1 MHKSNTSGWGIAKS
15 KNQLL
20 KGMLAMGCWVSMSVA
35 SVQAA
40 VLENIQFSG
49 LPGNKVQLELSLDSA
64 PEQLKSFSTDNP
76 ARIAIDLLGVSNG
89 AGKTTIPINIGK
101 AVSVRALEAGGRT
114 RVVLNLNDAAPYATK
129 VVGNSVFV
137 TLGNVTSAPII
148 NGPTSTT
155 AQSAEKT
162 VSGIDFRR
170 GEEGEGRVLV
180 SLTNTSSVVDVKQEG
195 DKVIV
200 DIHDTGLP
208 QELANRLDVLDFA
221 TPVKAIDVMPA
232 GADTRLSISAVGQYE
247 FLSYQ
252 MDELL
257 TIEFKP
263 LTKQEQEELAAEKF
277 PYTGEKLSLNFQ
289 SIEVRSVLQLL
300 ADFTDMN
307 LVASDSV
314 GGSVTLRLNNV
325 PWDQALD
332 IILKSKG
339 LAKRITGNVMM
350 VGPQA
355 EVAAQEKLE
364 LEAKKQVVELSPLI
378 TEFFEV
384 SYAKASDL
392 VSILKSTGGR
402 GTNNSDTKL
411 ISNRGGVSVDKRTNT
426 LLVQETA
433 EKLVEIRRIIER
445 LDRPVRQVMIE
456 SRIVIANDDFTR
468 DLGVRFGLSGIDQS
482 NDSISVAAG
491 ALGNGVE
498 VAGGNIFDVNGS
510 EGLLVDLPAAS
521 PAGAIQFVVG
531 KIGSSLLQLELSALQ
546 TEAKGELISS
556 PRVITSDQIEAE
568 ISQGVEIP
576 FQEASSSGATS
587 TSFEEAEL
595 KLSVTPR
602 ITPDDRINLELNIT
616 KDSPDFSNVQ
626 PGGVPINTQEVD
638 TTVLVNNGDT
648 VVLGGIYERSKDH
661 SVRKVPFFGD
671 LPAVGVLFK
680 KDFKQDNNREL
691 LFFITPKI
699 LKDNLIL
706 NEVGLYSISRPEEAQ
721 LITNFIIHVIDSCG
735 LGESKN

>member
-1 MHKSNTSGWGIAKS
+1 MHKSNTSGWGIAKN

-20 KGMLAMGCWVSMSVA
+20 KGMLAMACWFSMSA
-35 SVQAA
+35 ISVQAA

-64 PEQLKSFSTDNP
+64 PGQLKSFSTDNP
-76 ARIAIDLLGVSNG
+76 ARIAIDLLGVTNG

-114 RVVLNLNDAAPYATK
+114 RVVLNLSDAAPYATK
-129 VVGNSVFV
+129 VEGKSVFV
-137 TLGNVTSAPII
+137 TLGNVTGVPITSGPSAVPL
-148 NGPTSTT
+148 NNK
-155 AQSAEKT
+155 EKA

-180 SLTNTSSVVDVKQEG
+180 SLTDTSSVVDVKQEG

-221 TPVKAIDVMPA
+221 TPVKTINVMPV
-232 GADTRLSISAVGQYE
+232 GGDTRLSISAIGQYE

-339 LAKRITGNVMM
+339 LAKRINGNVMM

-364 LEAKKQVVELSPLI
+364 LEAKKQVVELSPLL
-378 TEFFEV
+378 TEFFEI
-384 SYAKASDL
+384 SYAKATDL
-392 VSILKSTGGR
+392 VSILKSTGGNDA
-402 GTNNSDTKL
+402 NNSDSKL
-411 ISNRGGVSVDKRTNT
+411 ISNRGGVSVDQRTNT

-491 ALGNGVE
+491 SLENGVD
-498 VAGGNIFDVNGS
+498 VAGGNIFDVGGS

-521 PAGAIQFVVG
+521 PAGAIQFIVG

-546 TEAKGELISS
+546 TEAKGEVISS

-595 KLSVTPR
+595 SLTVTPR

-699 LKDNLIL
+699 LKDNLVV
-706 NEVGLYSISRPEEAQ
+706 N
-721 LITNFIIHVIDSCG
+721 
-735 LGESKN
+735 

>member
-1 MHKSNTSGWGIAKS
+1 MKHVNKGKFMHTSKTSGWGLS
-15 KNQLL
+15 KQQKKQFW
-20 KGMLAMGCWVSMSVA
+20 KGLMALTCWISMSA
-35 SVQAA
+35 LPVQAA
-40 VLENIQFSG
+40 VLESIQFSG
-49 LPGNKVQLELSLDSA
+49 LPGNKVQIELALDSV
-64 PEQLKSFSTDNP
+64 PGELKSFSTDNP

-89 AGKTTIPINIGK
+89 SGKTTIPINIGK
-101 AVSVRALEAGGRT
+101 AVSIRALEAGGRT
-114 RVVLNLNDAAPYATK
+114 RVVLNLNDAAPYATR
-129 VVGNSVFV
+129 VEGNSVFL
-137 TLGNVTSAPII
+137 TLGNVTGSSAA
-148 NGPTSTT
+148 NASRVTT
-155 AQSAEKT
+155 ATTASEKA

-180 SLTNTSSVVDVKQEG
+180 SLTNTSSVVDVRQEG
-195 DKVIV
+195 NKVIV
-200 DIHDTGLP
+200 DIKDTTLP
-208 QELANRLDVLDFA
+208 AELANRLDVLDFA
-221 TPVKAIDVMPA
+221 TPVKTIDVMPS
-232 GADTRLSISAVGQYE
+232 GANTRLSIAAIGAYE

-263 LTKQEQEELAAEKF
+263 LTKQEQEDLAGDKF

-339 LAKRITGNVMM
+339 LAKRVTGNVMM

-364 LEAKKQVVELSPLI
+364 LEAKKQVVDLSPLL

-384 SYAKASDL
+384 SYAKAEDL
-392 VSILKSTGGR
+392 VTILKSTGSGNR
-402 GTNNSDTKL
+402 SGTGGTQGARL

-468 DLGVRFGLSGIDQS
+468 DLGVRFGLSGITGGGVAIG
-482 NDSISVAAG
+482 DSTTVVGG
-491 ALGNGVE
+491 ALGNGITVG
-498 VAGGNIFDVNGS
+498 AGNIFDVGGS
-510 EGLLVDLPAAS
+510 EGLLVDLPAAN
-521 PAGAIQFVVG
+521 PAGAIQFIVG

-546 TEAKGELISS
+546 TEAKGEVISS
-556 PRVITSDQIEAE
+556 PRVITSDQIEAT

-595 KLSVTPR
+595 NLTVTPR
-602 ITPDDRINLELNIT
+602 ITPDDRINLELSIT

-626 PGGVPINTQEVD
+626 PGGVPINTQEVQ

-648 VVLGGIYERSKDH
+648 VIGWYLRALKRS
-661 SVRKVPFFGD
+661 
-671 LPAVGVLFK
+671 
-680 KDFKQDNNREL
+680 
-691 LFFITPKI
+691 
-699 LKDNLIL
+699 
-706 NEVGLYSISRPEEAQ
+706 
-721 LITNFIIHVIDSCG
+721 
-735 LGESKN
+735 

>member
-1 MHKSNTSGWGIAKS
+1 MA
-15 KNQLL
+15 
-20 KGMLAMGCWVSMSVA
+20 CWTSMSMM

-40 VLENIQFSG
+40 VLKDIQFSG

-64 PEQLKSFSTDNP
+64 PDQLKSFSTDNP

-89 AGKTTIPINIGK
+89 VGKATIPINIGK
-101 AVSVRALEAGGRT
+101 AISVRALEAGGRT

-129 VVGNSVFV
+129 VEGKSIFI
-137 TLGNVTSAPII
+137 TLGNVTSAPVISS
-148 NGPTSTT
+148 P
-155 AQSAEKT
+155 SATIAPVKAT
-162 VSGIDFRR
+162 DKLVSAVDFRR

-195 DKVIV
+195 GKVIV
-200 DIHDTGLP
+200 DIKDTTLP
-208 QELANRLDVLDFA
+208 PELANRLDVLDFA
-221 TPVKAIDVMPA
+221 TPVKTIDVMRS
-232 GADTRLSISAVGQYE
+232 GRDTKLSIAAIGHYE

-252 MDELL
+252 MNELL

-263 LTKQEQEELAAEKF
+263 LTKQEQEELAADKF

-339 LAKRITGNVMM
+339 LAKRVKGNVMM

-364 LEAKKQVVELSPLI
+364 LEAKKQVVELSPLL
-378 TEFFEV
+378 TEFFEI

-392 VSILKSTGGR
+392 VTILKSTGGSGDR
-402 GTNNSDTKL
+402 NSNTKL
-411 ISNRGGVSVDKRTNT
+411 ISSRGGVSVDQRTNT
-426 LLVQETA
+426 LLVQETTD
-433 EKLVEIRRIIER
+433 KLVEIRRIIER

-468 DLGVRFGLSGIDQS
+468 DLGVRFGLSGVDQS
-482 NDSISVAAG
+482 NDSIAIAAG

-546 TEAKGELISS
+546 TEAKGEVISS

-671 LPAVGVLFK
+671 LPGVGVLFK

-699 LKDNLIL
+699 LKDNLAV
-706 NEVGLYSISRPEEAQ
+706 N
-721 LITNFIIHVIDSCG
+721 
-735 LGESKN
+735 

>member
-1 MHKSNTSGWGIAKS
+1 MRHVNKGKFMHKSNTSGWGIAKS

-64 PEQLKSFSTDNP
+64 HDQLKSFSTDNP

-155 AQSAEKT
+155 AQSAEKA

-364 LEAKKQVVELSPLI
+364 LEAKKQVVELSPLL
-378 TEFFEV
+378 TEFFEI

-411 ISNRGGVSVDKRTNT
+411 ISNRGGVSVDQRTNT

-498 VAGGNIFDVNGS
+498 VAGGNIFDVDGS

-546 TEAKGELISS
+546 TEAKGEVISS

-595 KLSVTPR
+595 SLTVTPR

-699 LKDNLIL
+699 LKDNLIV
-706 NEVGLYSISRPEEAQ
+706 N
-721 LITNFIIHVIDSCG
+721 
-735 LGESKN
+735 

>member
-1 MHKSNTSGWGIAKS
+1 MKHVNKGKVMHKSNASGWGIAKQ
-15 KNQLL
+15 KARLI
-20 KGMLAMGCWVSMSVA
+20 KGIFAMACWTSMSMM

-40 VLENIQFSG
+40 VLKDIQFSG

-64 PEQLKSFSTDNP
+64 PDQLKSFSTDNP

-89 AGKTTIPINIGK
+89 VGKATIPINIGK
-101 AVSVRALEAGGRT
+101 AISVRALEAGGRT

-129 VVGNSVFV
+129 VEGKSIFI
-137 TLGNVTSAPII
+137 TLGNVTSAPVISS
-148 NGPTSTT
+148 P
-155 AQSAEKT
+155 SATIAPVKAT
-162 VSGIDFRR
+162 DKLVSAVDFRR

-195 DKVIV
+195 GKVIV
-200 DIHDTGLP
+200 DIKDTTLP
-208 QELANRLDVLDFA
+208 PELANRLDVLDFA
-221 TPVKAIDVMPA
+221 TPVKTIDVMRS
-232 GADTRLSISAVGQYE
+232 GRDTKLSIAAIGHYE

-252 MDELL
+252 MNELL

-263 LTKQEQEELAAEKF
+263 LTKQEQEELAADKF

-339 LAKRITGNVMM
+339 LAKRVKGNVMM

-364 LEAKKQVVELSPLI
+364 LEAKKQVVELSPLL
-378 TEFFEV
+378 TEFFEI

-392 VSILKSTGGR
+392 VTILKSTGGS
-402 GTNNSDTKL
+402 GDSNSNTKL
-411 ISNRGGVSVDKRTNT
+411 ISSRGGVSVDQRTNT
-426 LLVQETA
+426 LLVQETTD
-433 EKLVEIRRIIER
+433 KLVEIRRIIER

-468 DLGVRFGLSGIDQS
+468 DLGVRFGLSGVDQS
-482 NDSISVAAG
+482 NDSIAIAAG

-546 TEAKGELISS
+546 TEAKGEVISS

-671 LPAVGVLFK
+671 LPGVGVLFK

-699 LKDNLIL
+699 LKDNLAV
-706 NEVGLYSISRPEEAQ
+706 N
-721 LITNFIIHVIDSCG
+721 
-735 LGESKN
+735 

>member
-1 MHKSNTSGWGIAKS
+1 M
-15 KNQLL
+15 
-20 KGMLAMGCWVSMSVA
+20 MSAA
-35 SVQAA
+35 SVNAA
-40 VLENIQFSG
+40 ILKDIQFSG
-49 LPGNKVQLELSLDSA
+49 LPGNKVQIELALDA
-64 PEQLKSFSTDNP
+64 EPKGLKSFSTDNP
-76 ARIAIDLLGVSNG
+76 ARVAIDLEGVSNG
-89 AGKTTIPINIGK
+89 AGKTSIPINIGK
-101 AVSVRALEAGGRT
+101 AISVRALEAGGKT
-114 RVVLNLNDAAPYATK
+114 RVVLSLSDSAPYSTK
-129 VVGNSVFV
+129 VVGNSVFL
-137 TLGNVTSAPII
+137 TLGNVTSTSPIASNAPVSA
-148 NGPTSTT
+148 TS
-155 AQSAEKT
+155 A
-162 VSGIDFRR
+162 SGKAVRGVDFRR
-170 GEEGEGRVLV
+170 GEEGEGRILV
-180 SLTNTSSVVDVKQEG
+180 SLSDASAIVDLREEG
-195 DKVIV
+195 GKVIV
-200 DIHDTGLP
+200 DIKNTRLP
-208 QELANRLDVLDFA
+208 SELANRLDVLDFA
-221 TPVKAIDVMPA
+221 TPVKTIDVMTA
-232 GADTRLSISAVGQYE
+232 GNDARLSITGTGAYE

-263 LTKQEQEELAAEKF
+263 LTKQQQHDLASEKF

-300 ADFTDMN
+300 ADFTNMN

-314 GGSVTLRLNNV
+314 GGNVTLRLNNV

-332 IILKSKG
+332 IILKSNG
-339 LAKRITGNVMM
+339 LTKRIIGNVMM

-364 LEAKKQVVELSPLI
+364 LEAKKQVKELSPLVS
-378 TEFFEV
+378 EFFEV
-384 SYAKASDL
+384 SYAKAADL
-392 VSILKSTGGR
+392 VKILKSTSGSSSND
-402 GTNNSDTKL
+402 TNAKL
-411 ISNRGGVSVDKRTNT
+411 ISDRGGVSVDIRTNT

-482 NDSISVAAG
+482 NDATSFVGGGLPGTVIPSQIIYDAGGAG
-491 ALGNGVE
+491 AE
-498 VAGGNIFDVNGS
+498 S
-510 EGLLVDLPAAS
+510 LLVDLPASS
-521 PAGAIQFVVG
+521 PAGAIQFIVG

-546 TEAKGELISS
+546 TEAKGEVISS

-576 FQEASSSGATS
+576 FQEATSSGASS
-587 TSFEEAEL
+587 TSFQEAEL
-595 KLSVTPR
+595 KLTVTPR

-626 PGGVPINTQEVD
+626 PDGVPINTQEVD

-648 VVLGGIYERSKDH
+648 VILGGIYERTKDH

-671 LPAVGVLFK
+671 LPGVGVLFK
-680 KDFKQDNNREL
+680 RDFKQDNNREL

-699 LKDNLIL
+699 LKDNL
-706 NEVGLYSISRPEEAQ
+706 SI
-721 LITNFIIHVIDSCG
+721 N
-735 LGESKN
+735 

>member
-1 MHKSNTSGWGIAKS
+1 MKRELTMKHVNKEKFMRKFNTSGWGVVKQKAQIV
-15 KNQLL
+15 
-20 KGMLAMGCWVSMSVA
+20 KGMLAMACWASMSAVSA
-35 SVQAA
+35 QAA
-40 VLENIQFSG
+40 TLENIQFSG
-49 LPGNKVQLELSLDSA
+49 LPGNKVQLELKLDSA
-64 PEQLKSFSTDNP
+64 PGELKTFSTDNP
-76 ARIAIDLLGVSNG
+76 ARIAIDLLGVNNE

-114 RVVLNLNDAAPYATK
+114 RVVLSLNDAAPYATK
-129 VVGNSVFV
+129 IEGNSIFV

-148 NGPTSTT
+148 G
-155 AQSAEKT
+155 QSAGVTATAKT
-162 VSGIDFRR
+162 KAVSGVDFRR

-180 SLTNTSSVVDVKQEG
+180 SLTNTSSIVDVKQEG
-195 DKVIV
+195 NRVIV
-200 DIHDTGLP
+200 DIQDTVLP
-208 QELANRLDVLDFA
+208 SELANSLDVLDFA
-221 TPVKAIDVMPA
+221 TPVKTIDVMPS
-232 GADTRLSISAVGQYE
+232 GNNTRLSIAAIGNYE

-257 TIEFKP
+257 TVEFKP
-263 LTKQEQEELAAEKF
+263 LTKQQQEELAADKF

-364 LEAKKQVVELSPLI
+364 LEAKKQVVELSPLL

-392 VSILKSTGGR
+392 VTILKSTGGR
-402 GTNNSDTKL
+402 GSEKNDRL
-411 ISNRGGVSVDKRTNT
+411 ISNRGNVTVDKRTNT
-426 LLVQETA
+426 LLVQETG
-433 EKLVEIRRIIER
+433 EKLGEIRRIIER

-468 DLGVRFGLSGIDQS
+468 DLGVRFGLSGQDTGTNNS
-482 NDSISVAAG
+482 GEVDSVTLAAG

-498 VAGGNIFDVNGS
+498 PSNIFDVGGS

-521 PAGAIQFVVG
+521 PAGAVQFIVG

-546 TEAKGELISS
+546 TEAKGEVISS

-595 KLSVTPR
+595 KLTVTPR

-638 TTVLVNNGDT
+638 TTVLVDNGDT
-648 VVLGGIYERSKDH
+648 VILGGIYERSKDN

-671 LPAVGVLFK
+671 LPGVGVLFK
-680 KDFKQDNNREL
+680 KNFKQDNNREL

-699 LKDNLIL
+699 LKDNLRV
-706 NEVGLYSISRPEEAQ
+706 N
-721 LITNFIIHVIDSCG
+721 
-735 LGESKN
+735 

>member
-1 MHKSNTSGWGIAKS
+1 MRHVNKGKFMHKSNTSGWGIAKS

-20 KGMLAMGCWVSMSVA
+20 KGMLAVGCWVSMSVA

-706 NEVGLYSISRPEEAQ
+706 N
-721 LITNFIIHVIDSCG
+721 
-735 LGESKN
+735 

>member
-1 MHKSNTSGWGIAKS
+1 MKRELIMRHVNKGKFMHKSNTSGWGIAKS

-64 PEQLKSFSTDNP
+64 PDQLKSFSTDNP

-155 AQSAEKT
+155 AQSAEKA

-364 LEAKKQVVELSPLI
+364 LEAKKQVVELSPLL
-378 TEFFEV
+378 TEFFEI

-411 ISNRGGVSVDKRTNT
+411 ISNRGGVSVDQRTNT

-498 VAGGNIFDVNGS
+498 VAGGNIFDVDGS

-546 TEAKGELISS
+546 TEAKGEVISS

-595 KLSVTPR
+595 SLTVTPR

-699 LKDNLIL
+699 LKDNLIV
-706 NEVGLYSISRPEEAQ
+706 N
-721 LITNFIIHVIDSCG
+721 
-735 LGESKN
+735 

>member
-1 MHKSNTSGWGIAKS
+1 MKYVNKEKFMRKLKVSERGVEEQ
-15 KNQLL
+15 KNISLIKGLL
-20 KGMLAMGCWVSMSVA
+20 VLSCWVSMSLSSA
-35 SVQAA
+35 HATA
-40 VLENIQFSG
+40 LKNIQFSG
-49 LPGNKVQLELSLDSA
+49 LPGNKVQVELVLDSA
-64 PEQLKSFSTDNP
+64 PGQLKSFSTDNP
-76 ARIAIDLLGVSNG
+76 ARIAVDLMGVSNE
-89 AGKTTIPINIGK
+89 AGKATIPVDIGK
-101 AVSVRALEAGGRT
+101 AVSIRALEAGGRT
-114 RVVLNLNDAAPYATK
+114 RVVVNLDAATPYSTK
-129 VVGNSVFV
+129 VEGRSVFL
-137 TLGNVTSAPII
+137 TLGQVNGSAKAVTEEFTASAKE
-148 NGPTSTT
+148 
-155 AQSAEKT
+155 SAGKAVT
-162 VSGIDFRR
+162 GVDFRR

-180 SLTNTSSVVDVKQEG
+180 NLSDTSSIVDVKQEG

-200 DIHDTGLP
+200 EIQGASLGKGL
-208 QELANRLDVLDFA
+208 ASRLDVLDFA
-221 TPVKAIDVMPA
+221 TPVKTIDVTPISD
-232 GADTRLSISAVGQYE
+232 GVRLSIIPMGAYE

-252 MDELL
+252 MDKLL
-257 TIEFKP
+257 IVEFKP
-263 LTKQEQEELAAEKF
+263 LTPKQQQELAAEKF

-339 LAKRITGNVMM
+339 LAKRISGNVMM

-364 LEAKKQVVELSPLI
+364 LEAKKQVVELSPLL

-384 SYAKASDL
+384 SYAKAADL
-392 VSILKSTGGR
+392 VTILKSTGGSAGR
-402 GTNNSDTKL
+402 GGSSDRL
-411 ISNRGGVSVDKRTNT
+411 ISRRGNVTVDARTNT

-482 NDSISVAAG
+482 NDALTVVGGGLAGNVIPSQIIFDAQAAG
-491 ALGNGVE
+491 A
-498 VAGGNIFDVNGS
+498 
-510 EGLLVDLPAAS
+510 EGLLVDLPANS

-546 TEAKGELISS
+546 TEAKGEVVSS

-595 KLSVTPR
+595 KLTVTPR

-616 KDSPDFSNVQ
+616 KDSPDFSNIQ
-626 PGGVPINTQEVD
+626 PGGVPINTQEVS

-648 VVLGGIYERSKDH
+648 VILGGIYERSKDH

-671 LPAVGVLFK
+671 LPGVGVLFK
-680 KDFKQDNNREL
+680 KEFKQDNNREL

-699 LKDNLIL
+699 LKDNLSV
-706 NEVGLYSISRPEEAQ
+706 N
-721 LITNFIIHVIDSCG
+721 
-735 LGESKN
+735 

>member
-1 MHKSNTSGWGIAKS
+1 MKRELIMKHVNKGKFMHKSNTSGWGIAKN

-20 KGMLAMGCWVSMSVA
+20 KGMLAMACWFSMSA
-35 SVQAA
+35 ISVQAA

-64 PEQLKSFSTDNP
+64 PGQLKSFSTDNP
-76 ARIAIDLLGVSNG
+76 ARIAIDLLGVTNG

-114 RVVLNLNDAAPYATK
+114 RVVLNLSDAAPYATK
-129 VVGNSVFV
+129 VEGKSVFV
-137 TLGNVTSAPII
+137 TLGNVTGVPITSGPSAVPL
-148 NGPTSTT
+148 NNK
-155 AQSAEKT
+155 EKA

-180 SLTNTSSVVDVKQEG
+180 SLTDTSSVVDVKQEG

-221 TPVKAIDVMPA
+221 TPVKTINVMPV
-232 GADTRLSISAVGQYE
+232 GGDTRLSISAIGQYE

-339 LAKRITGNVMM
+339 LAKRINGNVMM

-364 LEAKKQVVELSPLI
+364 LEAKKQVVELSPLL
-378 TEFFEV
+378 TEFFEI
-384 SYAKASDL
+384 SYAKATDL
-392 VSILKSTGGR
+392 VSILKSTGGNDA
-402 GTNNSDTKL
+402 NNSDSKL
-411 ISNRGGVSVDKRTNT
+411 ISNRGGVSVDQRTNT

-491 ALGNGVE
+491 SLENGVD
-498 VAGGNIFDVNGS
+498 VAGGNIFDVGGS

-521 PAGAIQFVVG
+521 PAGAIQFIVG

-546 TEAKGELISS
+546 TEAKGEVISS

-595 KLSVTPR
+595 SLTVTPR

-699 LKDNLIL
+699 LKDNLVV
-706 NEVGLYSISRPEEAQ
+706 N
-721 LITNFIIHVIDSCG
+721 
-735 LGESKN
+735 

>member
-706 NEVGLYSISRPEEAQ
+706 N
-721 LITNFIIHVIDSCG
+721 
-735 LGESKN
+735 

>member
-1 MHKSNTSGWGIAKS
+1 MRKLKVSERGVEEQ
-15 KNQLL
+15 KNISLIKGLL
-20 KGMLAMGCWVSMSVA
+20 VLSCWVSMSLSSA
-35 SVQAA
+35 HATA
-40 VLENIQFSG
+40 LKNIQFSG
-49 LPGNKVQLELSLDSA
+49 LPGNKVQVELVLDSA

-76 ARIAIDLLGVSNG
+76 ARIAVDLMGVSNE
-89 AGKTTIPINIGK
+89 AGKATIPVDIGK
-101 AVSVRALEAGGRT
+101 AVSIRALEAGGRT
-114 RVVLNLNDAAPYATK
+114 RVVVNLDAATPYSTRIE
-129 VVGNSVFV
+129 GHSVFL
-137 TLGNVTSAPII
+137 TLGLVNASTEAVAERPIVSNKAAVT
-148 NGPTSTT
+148 
-155 AQSAEKT
+155 
-162 VSGIDFRR
+162 GIDFRR

-180 SLTNTSSVVDVKQEG
+180 NLSDPSSIVDVKQEG

-200 DIHDTGLP
+200 DIKGVSLAD
-208 QELANRLDVLDFA
+208 ELGNRLDVLDFA
-221 TPVKAIDVMPA
+221 TPVKTIDVTSISD
-232 GADTRLSISAVGQYE
+232 GVRLSIIPMGAYE

-252 MDELL
+252 ADKLL
-257 TIEFKP
+257 VVEFKP
-263 LTKQEQEELAAEKF
+263 LTPQKQQELASEKF

-300 ADFTDMN
+300 ADFTDRN

-339 LAKRITGNVMM
+339 LAKRISGNVMM

-364 LEAKKQVVELSPLI
+364 LEAKKQVVELSPLL

-384 SYAKASDL
+384 SYAKAADL
-392 VSILKSTGGR
+392 VTILKSTGGSAGR
-402 GTNNSDTKL
+402 GGSSDRL
-411 ISNRGGVSVDKRTNT
+411 ISRRGNVTVDARTNT

-482 NDSISVAAG
+482 NDALTVVGGGLAGNVIPSQIIFDAQAAG
-491 ALGNGVE
+491 A
-498 VAGGNIFDVNGS
+498 
-510 EGLLVDLPAAS
+510 EGLLVDLPANN

-546 TEAKGELISS
+546 TEAKGEVVSS

-595 KLSVTPR
+595 KLTVTPR

-616 KDSPDFSNVQ
+616 KDSPDFSNIQ
-626 PGGVPINTQEVD
+626 PGGVPINTQEVS

-648 VVLGGIYERSKDH
+648 VILGGIYERSKDH

-671 LPAVGVLFK
+671 LPGVGVLFK
-680 KDFKQDNNREL
+680 KEFKQDNNREL

-699 LKDNLIL
+699 LKDNLSV
-706 NEVGLYSISRPEEAQ
+706 N
-721 LITNFIIHVIDSCG
+721 
-735 LGESKN
+735 

>member
-1 MHKSNTSGWGIAKS
+1 MKRELIMRHVNKGKFMHKSNTSGWGIAKS

-64 PEQLKSFSTDNP
+64 PDQLKSFSTDNP

-101 AVSVRALEAGGRT
+101 AVSVRAIEAGGRT

-148 NGPTSTT
+148 NGPTSTA
-155 AQSAEKT
+155 AQSAEKA

-364 LEAKKQVVELSPLI
+364 LEAKKQVVELSPLL
-378 TEFFEV
+378 TEFFEI

-411 ISNRGGVSVDKRTNT
+411 ISNRGGVSVDQRTNT
-426 LLVQETA
+426 LLVQETD

-468 DLGVRFGLSGIDQS
+468 DLGIRFGLSGIDQS

-498 VAGGNIFDVNGS
+498 VTGGHIFDVDGS

-546 TEAKGELISS
+546 TEAKGEVISS

-595 KLSVTPR
+595 SLTVTPR

-648 VVLGGIYERSKDH
+648 VVLGGIFERSKDH

-699 LKDNLIL
+699 LKDNLIV
-706 NEVGLYSISRPEEAQ
+706 N
-721 LITNFIIHVIDSCG
+721 
-735 LGESKN
+735 

>member
-1 MHKSNTSGWGIAKS
+1 MHTLKTSGWAGLSTRYKAT
-15 KNQLL
+15 LL
-20 KGMLAMGCWVSMSVA
+20 QGMVVLACWAMMSFT
-35 SVQAA
+35 SVYAA
-40 VLENIQFSG
+40 TLKDIQFSG
-49 LPGNKVQLELSLDSA
+49 LPGNKVQIELALDAA
-64 PEQLKSFSTDNP
+64 PVGLKSFSTDNP
-76 ARIAIDLLGVSNG
+76 ARVAIDLDGVSNG
-89 AGKTTIPINIGK
+89 AGKSSIPINIGK
-101 AVSVRALEAGGRT
+101 AISVRALEAGGKT
-114 RVVLNLNDAAPYATK
+114 RVVLSLSDSAPYSTK
-129 VVGNSVFV
+129 VVGNSVFL
-137 TLGNVTSAPII
+137 TLGNVA
-148 NGPTSTT
+148 N
-155 AQSAEKT
+155 SAEVAAKT
-162 VSGIDFRR
+162 FVSAISANGKAVSGVDFRR
-170 GEEGEGRVLV
+170 GEEGEGRILV
-180 SLTNTSSVVDVKQEG
+180 SLSDASAVVDLREEG
-195 DKVIV
+195 GKVIV
-200 DIHDTGLP
+200 DIKNTRLP
-208 QELANRLDVLDFA
+208 SELANRLDVLDFA
-221 TPVKAIDVMPA
+221 TPVKTIDVMAA
-232 GADTRLSISAVGQYE
+232 GNDTRLAITGIGAYE

-263 LTKQEQEELAAEKF
+263 LTKQQQHDLASEKF

-300 ADFTDMN
+300 ADFTNMN

-314 GGSVTLRLNNV
+314 GGNVTLRLNNV

-332 IILKSKG
+332 IILKSNG
-339 LAKRITGNVMM
+339 LAKRIIGNVMM

-364 LEAKKQVVELSPLI
+364 LEAKKQVKELSPLVS
-378 TEFFEV
+378 EFFEV
-384 SYAKASDL
+384 SYAKAADL
-392 VSILKSTGGR
+392 VKILKSTSGR
-402 GTNNSDTKL
+402 SSNDNNAKL
-411 ISNRGGVSVDKRTNT
+411 ISDRGGVSVDKRTNT

-482 NDSISVAAG
+482 NDSTSFVGGGLPGTVIPSQIIYDAGGAG
-491 ALGNGVE
+491 AE
-498 VAGGNIFDVNGS
+498 S
-510 EGLLVDLPAAS
+510 LLVDLPASS
-521 PAGAIQFVVG
+521 PAGAIQFIVG

-546 TEAKGELISS
+546 TEAKGEVISS

-576 FQEASSSGATS
+576 FQEATSSGASS
-587 TSFEEAEL
+587 TSFQEAEL
-595 KLSVTPR
+595 KLTVTPR

-626 PGGVPINTQEVD
+626 PDGVPINTQEVD

-648 VVLGGIYERSKDH
+648 VILGGIYERTKDH

-671 LPAVGVLFK
+671 LPGVGVLFK
-680 KDFKQDNNREL
+680 RDFKQDNNREL

-699 LKDNLIL
+699 LKDNLSV
-706 NEVGLYSISRPEEAQ
+706 N
-721 LITNFIIHVIDSCG
+721 
-735 LGESKN
+735 

>member
-1 MHKSNTSGWGIAKS
+1 MHKSNASGWGIAKQ
-15 KNQLL
+15 KARLI
-20 KGMLAMGCWVSMSVA
+20 KGIFAMACWTSMSMM

-40 VLENIQFSG
+40 VLKDIQFSG

-64 PEQLKSFSTDNP
+64 PDQLKSFSTDNP

-89 AGKTTIPINIGK
+89 VGKTTIPINIGK
-101 AVSVRALEAGGRT
+101 AISVRALEAGGRT

-129 VVGNSVFV
+129 IEGQSVFI
-137 TLGNVTSAPII
+137 TLGNVTSAPVISS
-148 NGPTSTT
+148 PSATT
-155 AQSAEKT
+155 APAKAADKLVSA
-162 VSGIDFRR
+162 VDFRR

-195 DKVIV
+195 GKVIV
-200 DIHDTGLP
+200 DIKDTSLP
-208 QELANRLDVLDFA
+208 PELANRLDVLDFA
-221 TPVKAIDVMPA
+221 TPVKTIDVMPS
-232 GADTRLSISAVGQYE
+232 GRDTKLSIAAIGHYE

-252 MDELL
+252 MNELL

-263 LTKQEQEELAAEKF
+263 LTKQEQEELAADKF

-339 LAKRITGNVMM
+339 LAKRVKGNVMM

-364 LEAKKQVVELSPLI
+364 LEAKKQVVELSPLL
-378 TEFFEV
+378 TEFFEI

-392 VSILKSTGGR
+392 VTILKSTGGS
-402 GTNNSDTKL
+402 GDSNSNTKL
-411 ISNRGGVSVDKRTNT
+411 ISSRGGVSVDQRTNT
-426 LLVQETA
+426 LLVQETTD
-433 EKLVEIRRIIER
+433 KLVEIRRIIER

-468 DLGVRFGLSGIDQS
+468 DLGVRFGLSGVDQS
-482 NDSISVAAG
+482 NDSIAIAAG

-546 TEAKGELISS
+546 TEAKGEVISS

-671 LPAVGVLFK
+671 LPGVGVLFK

-699 LKDNLIL
+699 LKDNLAV
-706 NEVGLYSISRPEEAQ
+706 N
-721 LITNFIIHVIDSCG
+721 
-735 LGESKN
+735 

>member
-1 MHKSNTSGWGIAKS
+1 MRHVNKGKFMHKSNTSGWGIAKS

-64 PEQLKSFSTDNP
+64 PDQLKSFSTDNP

-155 AQSAEKT
+155 AQSAEKA

-364 LEAKKQVVELSPLI
+364 LEAKKQVVELSPLL
-378 TEFFEV
+378 TEFFEI

-411 ISNRGGVSVDKRTNT
+411 ISNRGGVSVDQRTNT

-498 VAGGNIFDVNGS
+498 VAGGNIFDVDGS

-546 TEAKGELISS
+546 TEAKGEVISS

-595 KLSVTPR
+595 SLTVTPR

-699 LKDNLIL
+699 LKDNLIV
-706 NEVGLYSISRPEEAQ
+706 N
-721 LITNFIIHVIDSCG
+721 
-735 LGESKN
+735 

>member
-1 MHKSNTSGWGIAKS
+1 MKRELIMRHVNKGKFMHKSNTSGWGIAKS

-20 KGMLAMGCWVSMSVA
+20 KGMLAVGCWVSMSVA

-706 NEVGLYSISRPEEAQ
+706 N
-721 LITNFIIHVIDSCG
+721 
-735 LGESKN
+735 

>member
-1 MHKSNTSGWGIAKS
+1 MTVGKAIGYAE
-15 KNQLL
+15 
-20 KGMLAMGCWVSMSVA
+20 VS
-35 SVQAA
+35 
-40 VLENIQFSG
+40 
-49 LPGNKVQLELSLDSA
+49 
-64 PEQLKSFSTDNP
+64 
-76 ARIAIDLLGVSNG
+76 
-89 AGKTTIPINIGK
+89 GK
-101 AVSVRALEAGGRT
+101 AVSIRALEAGGRT
-114 RVVLNLNDAAPYATK
+114 RVVLNLNDAAPYATR
-129 VVGNSVFV
+129 VEGNSVFL
-137 TLGNVTSAPII
+137 TLGNVTGSSAA
-148 NGPTSTT
+148 NASRVTT
-155 AQSAEKT
+155 ATTASEKA

-180 SLTNTSSVVDVKQEG
+180 SLTNTSSVVDVRQEG
-195 DKVIV
+195 NKVIV
-200 DIHDTGLP
+200 DIKDTTLP
-208 QELANRLDVLDFA
+208 AELANRLDVLDFA
-221 TPVKAIDVMPA
+221 TPVKTIDVMPS
-232 GADTRLSISAVGQYE
+232 GANTRLSIAAIGAYE

-263 LTKQEQEELAAEKF
+263 LTKQEQEDLAGDKF

-339 LAKRITGNVMM
+339 LAKRVTGNVMM

-364 LEAKKQVVELSPLI
+364 LEAKKQVVDLSPLL

-384 SYAKASDL
+384 SYAKAEDL
-392 VSILKSTGGR
+392 VTILKSTGSGNR
-402 GTNNSDTKL
+402 SGTGGTQGARL

-468 DLGVRFGLSGIDQS
+468 DLGVRFGLSGITGGGVAIG
-482 NDSISVAAG
+482 DSTTVVGG
-491 ALGNGVE
+491 ALGNGITVG
-498 VAGGNIFDVNGS
+498 AGNIFDVGGS
-510 EGLLVDLPAAS
+510 EGLLVDLPAAN
-521 PAGAIQFVVG
+521 PAGAIQFIVG

-546 TEAKGELISS
+546 TEAKGEVISS
-556 PRVITSDQIEAE
+556 PRVITSDQIEAT

-595 KLSVTPR
+595 NLTVTPR
-602 ITPDDRINLELNIT
+602 ITPDDRINLELSIT

-626 PGGVPINTQEVD
+626 PGGVPINTQEVQ

-648 VVLGGIYERSKDH
+648 VIGWYLRALKRS
-661 SVRKVPFFGD
+661 
-671 LPAVGVLFK
+671 
-680 KDFKQDNNREL
+680 
-691 LFFITPKI
+691 
-699 LKDNLIL
+699 
-706 NEVGLYSISRPEEAQ
+706 
-721 LITNFIIHVIDSCG
+721 
-735 LGESKN
+735 

>member
-1 MHKSNTSGWGIAKS
+1 MKHVNKGKFMRKLNVNGWGVDKQKKVSLAKS
-15 KNQLL
+15 LL
-20 KGMLAMGCWVSMSVA
+20 VVTCWASMSLGTVH
-35 SVQAA
+35 AA
-40 VLENIQFSG
+40 VLKNIQFSG
-49 LPGNKVQLELSLDSA
+49 LPGNKVQVELALDSA
-64 PEQLKSFSTDNP
+64 PGQLKSFSTDNP
-76 ARIAIDLLGVSNG
+76 ARIAIDLMGVSND
-89 AGKTTIPINIGK
+89 AGKATIPIDIGK

-114 RVVLNLNDAAPYATK
+114 RVVVNLNSATPYSTK
-129 VVGNSVFV
+129 VEGNSVFL
-137 TLGNVTSAPII
+137 TLGQVNSLAKSVTQSPVVRSSMETGRAVTS
-148 NGPTSTT
+148 
-155 AQSAEKT
+155 
-162 VSGIDFRR
+162 IDFRR

-180 SLTNTSSVVDVKQEG
+180 NLSSASSVVDVKQQG
-195 DKVIV
+195 DKVLV
-200 DIHDTGLP
+200 DIKGASLAA
-208 QELANRLDVLDFA
+208 ELANRLDVLDFA
-221 TPVKAIDVMPA
+221 TPVKTIDVSST
-232 GADTRLSISAVGQYE
+232 GDGVRLSITPLGVYE

-252 MDELL
+252 MDKLL
-257 TIEFKP
+257 IIEFKP
-263 LTKQEQEELAAEKF
+263 LTQQQQEELAADKF

-364 LEAKKQVVELSPLI
+364 LEAKKQVVELSPLM

-384 SYAKASDL
+384 SYAKAADL
-392 VSILKSTGGR
+392 VTILKSTGGSSGR
-402 GTNNSDTKL
+402 GNSNDRL
-411 ISNRGGVSVDKRTNT
+411 ISRRGNVTVDARTNT

-433 EKLVEIRRIIER
+433 EKLVEIRRIVER

-468 DLGVRFGLSGIDQS
+468 DLGVRFGLTGIDQS
-482 NDSISVAAG
+482 NDALSMVGGGLAGNVIPSQIIFDAQGAG
-491 ALGNGVE
+491 A
-498 VAGGNIFDVNGS
+498 
-510 EGLLVDLPAAS
+510 EGLLVDLPANS

-546 TEAKGELISS
+546 TEAKGEVISS

-595 KLSVTPR
+595 RLTVTPR

-616 KDSPDFSNVQ
+616 KDSPDFSNIQ
-626 PGGVPINTQEVD
+626 PGGVPINTQEVS

-648 VVLGGIYERSKDH
+648 VILGGIYERSKDH

-671 LPAVGVLFK
+671 LPGVGVLFRK
-680 KDFKQDNNREL
+680 EFKQDNNREL

-699 LKDNLIL
+699 LKDNLSV
-706 NEVGLYSISRPEEAQ
+706 N
-721 LITNFIIHVIDSCG
+721 
-735 LGESKN
+735 

>member
-1 MHKSNTSGWGIAKS
+1 MHKLQTDGWCSLKQKGRVVKGIFV
-15 KNQLL
+15 LL
-20 KGMLAMGCWVSMSVA
+20 CWMSA
-35 SVQAA
+35 GLVQAA
-40 VLENIQFSG
+40 ILENIQFSG
-49 LPGNKVQLELSLDSA
+49 LPGNKVQLELKLDSA
-64 PEQLKSFSTDNP
+64 PGELKTFSTDNP
-76 ARIAIDLLGVSNG
+76 SRIVIDLLGVNNG

-114 RVVLNLNDAAPYATK
+114 RVVLSLNDAAPYATK
-129 VVGNSVFV
+129 VEGNSVFV

-148 NGPTSTT
+148 G
-155 AQSAEKT
+155 QSAGITATAKVKA

-180 SLTNTSSVVDVKQEG
+180 SLTDTSSVVDVKQEG
-195 DKVIV
+195 NRVIV
-200 DIHDTGLP
+200 DIQDTALP
-208 QELANRLDVLDFA
+208 SELANSLDVLDFA
-221 TPVKAIDVMPA
+221 TPVKTIDVMPS
-232 GADTRLSISAVGQYE
+232 GSNTRLSITAIGNYE

-263 LTKQEQEELAAEKF
+263 LTKQQQEELVADKF

-339 LAKRITGNVMM
+339 LAKRISGNVMM

-364 LEAKKQVVELSPLI
+364 LEAKRQVVELSQLL

-392 VSILKSTGGR
+392 VTILKSTGGR
-402 GTNNSDTKL
+402 GSDKNDRL
-411 ISNRGGVSVDKRTNT
+411 ISSRGNVTVDQRTNT

-482 NDSISVAAG
+482 NDSISLVGG

-498 VAGGNIFDVNGS
+498 PANIFEVDGS

-521 PAGAIQFVVG
+521 PAGAIQFIVG

-546 TEAKGELISS
+546 TEAKGEVISS

-587 TSFEEAEL
+587 TSFQEAEL

-616 KDSPDFSNVQ
+616 KDSPDFSHIQ
-626 PGGVPINTQEVD
+626 MDGVPINTQEVD
-638 TTVLVNNGDT
+638 TTVLVDNGDT
-648 VVLGGIYERSKDH
+648 IILGGIYERTKDN

-671 LPAVGVLFK
+671 LPGVGVLFK
-680 KDFKQDNNREL
+680 KSFKQDNNREL

-699 LKDNLIL
+699 LKDNLTV
-706 NEVGLYSISRPEEAQ
+706 N
-721 LITNFIIHVIDSCG
+721 
-735 LGESKN
+735 

>member
-1 MHKSNTSGWGIAKS
+1 MKHVNKGKFMHKSNASGWGVAMQKI
-15 KNQLL
+15 QLM
-20 KGMLAMGCWVSMSVA
+20 KGMLAMACWASMSVITA
-35 SVQAA
+35 QAA

-49 LPGNKVQLELSLDSA
+49 LPGNKVQLELTLDSA
-64 PEQLKSFSTDNP
+64 PDQLKSFSTDNP

-89 AGKTTIPINIGK
+89 VGKTTIPINIGK

-129 VVGNSVFV
+129 VEGNSVYV
-137 TLGNVTSAPII
+137 TLGNVTSAPVIG
-148 NGPTSTT
+148 NSGRTTSRST
-155 AQSAEKT
+155 EKA
-162 VSGIDFRR
+162 VRAIDFRR

-200 DIHDTGLP
+200 DIQDTILP
-208 QELANRLDVLDFA
+208 AELANRLDVLDFA
-221 TPVKAIDVMPA
+221 TPVKTIDVMPS
-232 GADTRLSISAVGQYE
+232 GGNTRLSIAAIGNYE

-257 TIEFKP
+257 TVEFKP
-263 LTKQEQEELAAEKF
+263 LTKQQQEELAADKF

-364 LEAKKQVVELSPLI
+364 LEAKKQVVELSPLL

-392 VSILKSTGGR
+392 VTILKATGGR
-402 GTNNSDTKL
+402 SGNNNSNAKL
-411 ISNRGGVSVDKRTNT
+411 ISNRGGVSVDQRTNT

-482 NDSISVAAG
+482 NDSIAVAAG

-498 VAGGNIFDVNGS
+498 VAGGHIFDVNGS

-521 PAGAIQFVVG
+521 PAGAIQFVLG

-546 TEAKGELISS
+546 TEAKGEVISS
-556 PRVITSDQIEAE
+556 PRVITSDQIEAK

-626 PGGVPINTQEVD
+626 PGGVPINTQEVE

-671 LPAVGVLFK
+671 LPGVGVLFK

-699 LKDNLIL
+699 LKDNLTV
-706 NEVGLYSISRPEEAQ
+706 N
-721 LITNFIIHVIDSCG
+721 
-735 LGESKN
+735 

>member
-1 MHKSNTSGWGIAKS
+1 MHKSNASGWGIAKQ
-15 KNQLL
+15 KARLI
-20 KGMLAMGCWVSMSVA
+20 KGIFAMACWTSMSMM

-40 VLENIQFSG
+40 VLKDIQFSG

-64 PEQLKSFSTDNP
+64 PDQLKSFSTDNP

-89 AGKTTIPINIGK
+89 VGKATIPINIGK
-101 AVSVRALEAGGRT
+101 AISVRALEAGGRT

-129 VVGNSVFV
+129 VEGKSIFI
-137 TLGNVTSAPII
+137 TLGNVTSAPVISS
-148 NGPTSTT
+148 P
-155 AQSAEKT
+155 SATIAPAKAT
-162 VSGIDFRR
+162 DKLVSAVDFRR

-195 DKVIV
+195 GKVIV
-200 DIHDTGLP
+200 DIKDTTLP
-208 QELANRLDVLDFA
+208 PELANRLDVLDFA
-221 TPVKAIDVMPA
+221 TPVKTIDVMRS
-232 GADTRLSISAVGQYE
+232 GRDTKLSIAAIGHYE

-252 MDELL
+252 MNELL

-263 LTKQEQEELAAEKF
+263 LTKQEQEELAADKF

-339 LAKRITGNVMM
+339 LAKRVKGNVMM

-364 LEAKKQVVELSPLI
+364 LEAKKQVVELSPLL
-378 TEFFEV
+378 TEFFEI

-392 VSILKSTGGR
+392 VTILKSTGGS
-402 GTNNSDTKL
+402 GDSNSNTKL
-411 ISNRGGVSVDKRTNT
+411 ISSRGGVSVDQRTNT
-426 LLVQETA
+426 LLVQETTD
-433 EKLVEIRRIIER
+433 KLVEIRRIIER

-468 DLGVRFGLSGIDQS
+468 DLGVRFGLSGVDQS
-482 NDSISVAAG
+482 NDSIAIAAG

-546 TEAKGELISS
+546 TEAKGEVISS

-671 LPAVGVLFK
+671 LPGVGVLFK

-699 LKDNLIL
+699 LKDNLAV
-706 NEVGLYSISRPEEAQ
+706 N
-721 LITNFIIHVIDSCG
+721 
-735 LGESKN
+735 

>member
-1 MHKSNTSGWGIAKS
+1 MKHVNKGKFMRKLNVNGWGVDKQKKVSLAKS
-15 KNQLL
+15 LL
-20 KGMLAMGCWVSMSVA
+20 VVTCWASMSLGAVH
-35 SVQAA
+35 AA
-40 VLENIQFSG
+40 VLKNIQFSG
-49 LPGNKVQLELSLDSA
+49 LPGNKVQVELALDSA
-64 PEQLKSFSTDNP
+64 PGQLKSFSTDNP
-76 ARIAIDLLGVSNG
+76 ARIAIDLMGVSND
-89 AGKTTIPINIGK
+89 AGKATIPIDIGK

-114 RVVLNLNDAAPYATK
+114 RVVVNLNSATPYSTK
-129 VVGNSVFV
+129 VEGNSVFL
-137 TLGNVTSAPII
+137 TLGQVNSLAKSVTQSPVVRSSMETGRAVTS
-148 NGPTSTT
+148 
-155 AQSAEKT
+155 
-162 VSGIDFRR
+162 IDFRR

-180 SLTNTSSVVDVKQEG
+180 NLSSASSVVDVKQQG
-195 DKVIV
+195 DKVLV
-200 DIHDTGLP
+200 DIKGASLAA
-208 QELANRLDVLDFA
+208 ELANRLDVLDFA
-221 TPVKAIDVMPA
+221 TPVKTIDVSST
-232 GADTRLSISAVGQYE
+232 GDGVRLSITPLGVYE

-252 MDELL
+252 MDKLL
-257 TIEFKP
+257 IIEFKP
-263 LTKQEQEELAAEKF
+263 LTQQQQEELAADKF

-364 LEAKKQVVELSPLI
+364 LEAKKQVVELSPLM

-384 SYAKASDL
+384 SYAKAADL
-392 VSILKSTGGR
+392 VTILKSTGGSSGR
-402 GTNNSDTKL
+402 GNSNDRL
-411 ISNRGGVSVDKRTNT
+411 ISRRGNVTVDARTNT

-433 EKLVEIRRIIER
+433 EKLVEIRRIVER

-468 DLGVRFGLSGIDQS
+468 DLGVRFGLTGIDQS
-482 NDSISVAAG
+482 NDALSMVGGGLAGNVIPSQIIFDAQGAG
-491 ALGNGVE
+491 A
-498 VAGGNIFDVNGS
+498 
-510 EGLLVDLPAAS
+510 EGLLVDLPANS

-546 TEAKGELISS
+546 TEAKGEVISS

-595 KLSVTPR
+595 RLTVTPR

-616 KDSPDFSNVQ
+616 KDSPDFSNIQ
-626 PGGVPINTQEVD
+626 PGGVPINTQEVS

-648 VVLGGIYERSKDH
+648 VILGGIYERSKDH

-671 LPAVGVLFK
+671 LPGVGVLFRK
-680 KDFKQDNNREL
+680 EFKQDNNREL

-699 LKDNLIL
+699 LKDNLSV
-706 NEVGLYSISRPEEAQ
+706 N
-721 LITNFIIHVIDSCG
+721 
-735 LGESKN
+735 

>member
-1 MHKSNTSGWGIAKS
+1 MRHVNKGKFMHKSNTSGWGIAKS

-706 NEVGLYSISRPEEAQ
+706 N
-721 LITNFIIHVIDSCG
+721 
-735 LGESKN
+735 

>member
-1 MHKSNTSGWGIAKS
+1 MRRLNISELGVVKQKVSLMKG
-15 KNQLL
+15 LL
-20 KGMLAMGCWVSMSVA
+20 IMVCWASMSLA
-35 SVQAA
+35 SVHAA
-40 VLENIQFSG
+40 ILKNIQFSG
-49 LPGNKVQLELSLDSA
+49 LPGNKVQVELVLDSA
-64 PEQLKSFSTDNP
+64 PGQLNSFSTDNP
-76 ARIAIDLLGVSNG
+76 ARIAIDLAGVSNA
-89 AGKTTIPINIGK
+89 AGKKTIPIDIGK
-101 AVSVRALEAGGRT
+101 ALSIRALEAGGRT
-114 RVVLNLNDAAPYATK
+114 RVVVNLNSAVPYSTK
-129 VVGNSVFV
+129 VEGNSIFL
-137 TLGNVTSAPII
+137 TLGQVNQSTKAVKHVPSAINDVASIASEAVT
-148 NGPTSTT
+148 
-155 AQSAEKT
+155 
-162 VSGIDFRR
+162 GIDFRR
-170 GEEGEGRVLV
+170 GVDGEGRLLV
-180 SLTNTSSVVDVKQEG
+180 NLSSASPVVDVKQQG

-200 DIHDTGLP
+200 DIKGASIAA
-208 QELANRLDVLDFA
+208 ELENRLDVLDFA
-221 TPVKAIDVMPA
+221 TPVKTIDVSSTNN
-232 GADTRLSISAVGQYE
+232 GVRLSIVPTGTYE

-252 MDELL
+252 MDKLL
-257 TIEFKP
+257 IVEFKP
-263 LTKQEQEELAAEKF
+263 LTKQQQQELAADKF
-277 PYTGEKLSLNFQ
+277 SYTGEKLSLNFQ

-339 LAKRITGNVMM
+339 LAKRINGNVMM

-355 EVAAQEKLE
+355 EVAGQEKLE
-364 LEAKKQVVELSPLI
+364 LEAKKQVVELSPLM

-384 SYAKASDL
+384 SYAKAADL
-392 VSILKSTGGR
+392 VAILKSTGGSGR
-402 GTNNSDTKL
+402 SSQSSDRL
-411 ISNRGGVSVDKRTNT
+411 ISSRGNVTVDARTNT

-433 EKLVEIRRIIER
+433 EKLVEIRRIVER

-468 DLGVRFGLSGIDQS
+468 DLGVRFGLTGIDQS
-482 NDSISVAAG
+482 NDSLSMIGGGLAG
-491 ALGNGVE
+491 NVIPSQI
-498 VAGGNIFDVNGS
+498 IFDAQGAGS
-510 EGLLVDLPAAS
+510 EGLLVDLPANS

-546 TEAKGELISS
+546 TEAKGEVISS

-595 KLSVTPR
+595 KLTVTPR

-616 KDSPDFSNVQ
+616 KDSPDFSNIQ
-626 PGGVPINTQEVD
+626 PGGVPINTQEVS

-648 VVLGGIYERSKDH
+648 VILGGIYERSKDH

-671 LPAVGVLFK
+671 LPGVGVLFK
-680 KDFKQDNNREL
+680 KEFKQDNNREL

-699 LKDNLIL
+699 LKDNLSV
-706 NEVGLYSISRPEEAQ
+706 N
-721 LITNFIIHVIDSCG
+721 
-735 LGESKN
+735 

>member
-1 MHKSNTSGWGIAKS
+1 MKHVNKRKVMHKSNASGWGIAKQ
-15 KNQLL
+15 KARLI
-20 KGMLAMGCWVSMSVA
+20 KGIFAMACWTSMSMM

-40 VLENIQFSG
+40 VLKDIQFSG

-64 PEQLKSFSTDNP
+64 PDQLKSFSTDNP

-89 AGKTTIPINIGK
+89 VGKTTIPINIGK
-101 AVSVRALEAGGRT
+101 AISVRALEAGGRT

-129 VVGNSVFV
+129 IEGQSVFI
-137 TLGNVTSAPII
+137 TLGNVTSAPVISS
-148 NGPTSTT
+148 PSATT
-155 AQSAEKT
+155 APAKAADKLVSA
-162 VSGIDFRR
+162 VDFRR

-195 DKVIV
+195 GKVIV
-200 DIHDTGLP
+200 DIKDTSLP
-208 QELANRLDVLDFA
+208 PELANRLDVLDFA
-221 TPVKAIDVMPA
+221 TPVKTIDVMPS
-232 GADTRLSISAVGQYE
+232 GRDTKLSIAAIGHYE

-252 MDELL
+252 MNELL

-263 LTKQEQEELAAEKF
+263 LTKQEQEELAADKF

-339 LAKRITGNVMM
+339 LAKRVKGNVMM

-364 LEAKKQVVELSPLI
+364 LEAKKQVVELSPLL
-378 TEFFEV
+378 TEFFEI

-392 VSILKSTGGR
+392 VTILKSTGGS
-402 GTNNSDTKL
+402 GDSNSNTKL
-411 ISNRGGVSVDKRTNT
+411 ISSRGGVSVDQRTNT
-426 LLVQETA
+426 LLVQETTD
-433 EKLVEIRRIIER
+433 KLVEIRRIIER

-468 DLGVRFGLSGIDQS
+468 DLGVRFGLSGVDQS
-482 NDSISVAAG
+482 NDSIAIAAG

-546 TEAKGELISS
+546 TEAKGEVISS

-671 LPAVGVLFK
+671 LPGVGVLFK

-699 LKDNLIL
+699 LKDNLAV
-706 NEVGLYSISRPEEAQ
+706 N
-721 LITNFIIHVIDSCG
+721 
-735 LGESKN
+735 